1 MKNKIIKIGISGK
14 IGSGKSAVL
23 ELLKMKNIPCYNLDL
38 ESKKIMKPGMVC
50 YEKNIIYFW

>member
-38 ESKKIMKPGMVC
+38 ESRKIMKS
-50 YEKNIIYFW
+50 F